1 VALAF
6 EKPIEDLEVKVR
18 EMRTYATEQQVDLGE
33 EIALLEQRLERLKRE
48 TFEHLTRWQRV
59 QVARAPGRPTALDHV
74 AGLVEGFVELH
85 GDRALGDDPALV
97 AGLGRIGGHGAIVLA
112 QQKGRDTK
120 ENIFRNFGMAH
131 PSGYR
136 KAMRMMDLAD
146 KFGLPVVALIDTPG
160 AYPGIAAEEQGQAWV
175 IAESIRRMSRL
186 RVPAVAVVVGEGG
199 SGGALAVGVA
209 NRVLIL
215 ENAVYSVIS
224 PESCAAIRWRDAA
237 EAPRA
242 AEALKLT
249 AATCSSRAWSTRS
262 CASRSAGPTRT
273 RPLPSPRP
281 RRPCGRPWPSSA
293 NSAPRNCWTS
303 GPALPSDGAR
313 ARSERLTQGFEAP
326 RRTARGAEHGR
337 AGHQHVGP
345 GRAARAAL
353 ATSIPP
359 STWSRQPGRRASIQ
373 RRTVRSRSSLP
384 PGSLAPEARDR
395 PT

>member
-1 VALAF
+1 MALPF

-18 EMRTYATEQQVDLGE
+18 EMRTYAVEQQVDLAE
-33 EIALLEQRLERLKRE
+33 EIALLEQRLDRLRRE
-48 TFEHLTRWQRV
+48 TFANLTRWQRV
-59 QVARAPGRPTALDHV
+59 LVARAPGRPTALDHV
-74 AGLVEGFVELH
+74 AGLVDGFVELH

-97 AGLGRIGGHGAIVLA
+97 TGLGRIDGAGVVVLA

-120 ENIFRNFGMAH
+120 ENIHRNFGMAH

-136 KAMRMMDLAD
+136 KAMRMMEMAD
-146 KFGLPVVALIDTPG
+146 KFGLAVVTLIDTPG

-199 SGGALAVGVA
+199 SGGALAIGVA

-249 AATCSSRAWSTRS
+249 STDLLEQGVVDEIVAEPTGGAHKDPAAAVAAT
-262 CASRSAGPTRT
+262 ASA
-273 RPLPSPRP
+273 
-281 RRPCGRPWPSSA
+281 
-293 NSAPRNCWTS
+293 
-303 GPALPSDGAR
+303 
-313 ARSERLTQGFEAP
+313 
-326 RRTARGAEHGR
+326 
-337 AGHQHVGP
+337 V
-345 GRAARAAL
+345 RAAL
-353 ATSIPP
+353 AGLRGLSAEELVGA
-359 STWSRQPGRRASIQ
+359 RAARFRHMGRM
-373 RRTVRSRSSLP
+373 
-384 PGSLAPEARDR
+384 LAETD
-395 PT
+395 

>member
-1 VALAF
+1 MALPF
-6 EKPIEDLEVKVR
+6 EKPIEDLETKVH
-18 EMRTYATEQQVDLGE
+18 EMRAYATEQQVDLEE

-59 QVARAPGRPTALDHV
+59 LVARAPGRPTALDHV

-97 AGLGRIGGHGAIVLA
+97 TGLGRIDGLGVVVVA

-120 ENIFRNFGMAH
+120 ENIHRNFGMAH

-146 KFGLPVVALIDTPG
+146 KFGLPVVTLIDTPG

-186 RVPAVAVVVGEGG
+186 RVPAVAVIVGEGG

-249 AATCSSRAWSTRS
+249 AIDLLEQGVVDEIVREPVGGAHKDPAAAVAATAV
-262 CASRSAGPTRT
+262 A
-273 RPLPSPRP
+273 
-281 RRPCGRPWPSSA
+281 
-293 NSAPRNCWTS
+293 
-303 GPALPSDGAR
+303 
-313 ARSERLTQGFEAP
+313 
-326 RRTARGAEHGR
+326 
-337 AGHQHVGP
+337 V
-345 GRAARAAL
+345 RAAL
-353 ATSIPP
+353 AE
-359 STWSRQPGRRASIQ
+359 
-373 RRTVRSRSSLP
+373 L
-384 PGSLAPEARDR
+384 RDR
-395 PT
+395 DPTDLVSQRAQRFRRMGRVLEAIA